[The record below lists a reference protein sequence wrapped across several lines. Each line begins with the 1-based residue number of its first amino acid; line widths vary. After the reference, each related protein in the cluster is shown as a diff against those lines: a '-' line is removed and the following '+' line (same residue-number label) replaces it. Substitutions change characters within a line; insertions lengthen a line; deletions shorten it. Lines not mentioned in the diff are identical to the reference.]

1 MSFCRCMKCGEEGP
15 IQRWRESVIRENV
28 SVREDYINTAYQKTG
43 LLIILIIYST
53 YVLYNYDE
61 SIYIIIYI
69 YHIILT
75 MMKQYYSAIQHFD
88 IVYVC
93 CTGHGCLLLQTISP
107 STNARFAVNNWHR
120 MNKRGGCN

>member
-1 MSFCRCMKCGEEGP
+1 MKCGEEGP

-69 YHIILT
+69 SHNIDYDETILFS
-75 MMKQYYSAIQHFD
+75 YS
-88 IVYVC
+88 
-93 CTGHGCLLLQTISP
+93 TL
-107 STNARFAVNNWHR
+107 
-120 MNKRGGCN
+120 